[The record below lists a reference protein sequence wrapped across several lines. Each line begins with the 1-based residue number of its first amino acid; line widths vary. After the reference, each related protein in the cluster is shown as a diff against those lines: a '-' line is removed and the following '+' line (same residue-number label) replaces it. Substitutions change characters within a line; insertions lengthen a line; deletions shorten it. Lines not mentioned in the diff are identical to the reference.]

1 MRHGRLYAATDVA
14 RFCGVDLTTIHAW
27 VRRGSLEREESPGG
41 QLRFRRTDVV
51 AFLRGRGFPLPS
63 ALARERPL
71 VTLVGECPPALVD
84 ALSEKAE
91 LRVERSPVSALLSL
105 RTTCPDALLLG
116 ATLGFPR
123 VPLSR
128 ELGELEPRLALCALA
143 DSPSDALA
151 LVDVGV
157 RVVGLADAP
166 EAFAAAV
173 LAVCGA

>member
-1 MRHGRLYAATDVA
+1 M
-14 RFCGVDLTTIHAW
+14 
-27 VRRGSLEREESPGG
+27 
-41 QLRFRRTDVV
+41 
-51 AFLRGRGFPLPS
+51 
-63 ALARERPL
+63 
-71 VTLVGECPPALVD
+71 
-84 ALSEKAE
+84 
-91 LRVERSPVSALLSL
+91 
-105 RTTCPDALLLG
+105 
-116 ATLGFPR
+116 
-123 VPLSR
+123 PLSR